1 MDLTSFHKEFHFQGH
16 TFQTPEA
23 LLTFVESLS
32 EESADF
38 LKQWFDGDSFIELQ
52 TSGATGIPKKLR
64 LSKQAMVASAKAT
77 GSFFGLGAQS
87 TALLC
92 LSPNYIAGKMMWVRA
107 LVLGWH
113 LDLAPMNSNP
123 LKDLTKS
130 YDFSAMVPLQ
140 LNASLKNLFRIKKLI
155 VGGAPVSKDLEQQLQ
170 TCSAKVYATY
180 GMTETCSHI
189 AVKKLNFLNSEYPSC
204 YRILPGVSIA
214 LDERACL
221 TIELPWGAGRL
232 LKTNDLVALHSPT
245 EFEWLGRF
253 DSVINSGGV
262 KLIPEQ
268 IESKLAPC
276 FDQRFFIAGIPDSI
290 LGQKVVLLLEGK
302 GEKITSKQR
311 IASLLKG
318 VDLSKYELPKEIY
331 YVPKFVET
339 PTQKIQRMQTVALIL
354 E

>member
-1 MDLTSFHKEFHFQGH
+1 MDLTNFHKEFHFQERA
-16 TFQTPEA
+16 FQTPEA
-23 LLTFVESLS
+23 LLAFVESLS

-38 LKQWFDGDSFIELQ
+38 LKQWFDGNSYIDLQ
-52 TSGATGIPKKLR
+52 TSGATGIPKELR
-64 LSKQAMVASAKAT
+64 LSKQAMAASAKAT

-123 LKDLTKS
+123 LKNLTKS
-130 YDFSAMVPLQ
+130 YDFAAMVPLQ
-140 LNASLKNLFRIKKLI
+140 LNSSLKNLSMVKQLI
-155 VGGAPVSKDLEQQLQ
+155 VGGAPVSKDLERQLQ
-170 TCSAKVYATY
+170 KCSTEVYATY

-189 AVKKLNFLNSEYPSC
+189 AVKKLNFLNTEYGSY
-204 YRILPGVSIA
+204 YRTLPGVSIA

-221 TIELPWGAGRL
+221 TIAFPWCADSL

-302 GEKITSKQR
+302 GEKTASKQR